1 VDISKIAEIIYST
14 IFKEYPGLNII
25 YNYLINMAKL
35 LNKLNLPV
43 IWITPSGLEL
53 TQNYNSFKKSKL
65 AITLGGKT
73 KTLVLKEKLDK
84 RDKSK
89 QSSAIVPN
97 IIHSLDASHLAQ
109 VIITAFENN
118 TKPIIT
124 IHDCFGTHPNL
135 MEKLIEIV
143 KIEFIKTYLTES
155 FLDKFHLRNLQ
166 CISDNGYTI
175 ENDEILKVDYIKIK
189 RTKIYIPNKPL
200 LGNLD
205 LNQILDSKYI
215 IT

>member
-118 TKPIIT
+118 TKPIILFM
-124 IHDCFGTHPNL
+124 IALVHI
-135 MEKLIEIV
+135 LI
-143 KIEFIKTYLTES
+143 
-155 FLDKFHLRNLQ
+155 
-166 CISDNGYTI
+166 
-175 ENDEILKVDYIKIK
+175 
-189 RTKIYIPNKPL
+189 
-200 LGNLD
+200 
-205 LNQILDSKYI
+205 
-215 IT
+215 